1 MGYTFS
7 MFDNDVDIYV
17 DYQEIVI
24 EEPETQ
30 EDNQDESEPEV
41 IKKNRQKAINKI
53 KVYPSLAKEGEIITI
68 SLENVDSEYLNNSK
82 IIIFEI
88 TGKSIKTIDNP
99 QEISKIIMPNGIYK
113 GVFISGVKK
122 IRFDFAILK

>member
-1 MGYTFS
+1 M
-7 MFDNDVDIYV
+7 
-17 DYQEIVI
+17 EL
-24 EEPETQ
+24 
-30 EDNQDESEPEV
+30 
-41 IKKNRQKAINKI
+41 KI
-53 KVYPSLAKEGEIITI
+53 
-68 SLENVDSEYLNNSK
+68 

-113 GVFISGVKK
+113 GVFISGDKK